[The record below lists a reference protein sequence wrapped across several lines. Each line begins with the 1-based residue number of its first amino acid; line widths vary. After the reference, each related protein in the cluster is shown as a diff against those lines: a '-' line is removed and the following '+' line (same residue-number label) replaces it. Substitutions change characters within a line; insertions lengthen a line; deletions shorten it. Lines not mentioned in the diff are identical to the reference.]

1 MYLCK
6 FFYDFHH
13 AHHPALK
20 KWRRQIHFP
29 SVGVYILARSPI
41 ALLISLVILLN
52 AKAKYTMY
60 NIFFKA
66 EKREWKKKRKYKRKF
81 KKICWESW
89 EIVGSALTTG
99 NSFVLLALICS
110 QPRPPAQDTLRP
122 LSLSLHRRTHAR
134 TIFRC
139 WQFWRLLW
147 QHVTCKPS
155 DKSGEMRRETRGKV
169 PRNAKE
175 CLLLCRRYSSYFKLV
190 VARCWPTPTIESK
203 SVSK

>member
-20 KWRRQIHFP
+20 KWRRQINFP

-66 EKREWKKKRKYKRKF
+66 EKREWKKKNVSIKENSRKYA
-81 KKICWESW
+81 KKAEKSLA
-89 EIVGSALTTG
+89 AL
-99 NSFVLLALICS
+99 
-110 QPRPPAQDTLRP
+110 
-122 LSLSLHRRTHAR
+122 
-134 TIFRC
+134 
-139 WQFWRLLW
+139 
-147 QHVTCKPS
+147 
-155 DKSGEMRRETRGKV
+155 
-169 PRNAKE
+169 
-175 CLLLCRRYSSYFKLV
+175 
-190 VARCWPTPTIESK
+190 
-203 SVSK
+203 